1 MPAIGITGGISTG
14 KSTFCECLREV
25 LQGAKFFNA
34 DEAAKSDIGVRV
46 GLPRFLGQI
55 TNLGHAPA
63 ATNDTFAEKVS
74 VPLSVTPTAAK
85 PSLNALNALKEN
97 TR

>member
-34 DEAAKSDIGVRV
+34 DGQHSGQHR
-46 GLPRFLGQI
+46 GQSLLSTLPSKLE
-55 TNLGHAPA
+55 T
-63 ATNDTFAEKVS
+63 
-74 VPLSVTPTAAK
+74 
-85 PSLNALNALKEN
+85 
-97 TR
+97 

>member
-34 DEAAKSDIGVRV
+34 DEAAKSDIDIGVRAYY
-46 GLPRFLGQI
+46 RHCQA
-55 TNLGHAPA
+55 NWKH
-63 ATNDTFAEKVS
+63 S
-74 VPLSVTPTAAK
+74 
-85 PSLNALNALKEN
+85 
-97 TR
+97 

>member
-34 DEAAKSDIGVRV
+34 DEAAKSDIDIG
-46 GLPRFLGQI
+46 
-55 TNLGHAPA
+55 T
-63 ATNDTFAEKVS
+63 
-74 VPLSVTPTAAK
+74 
-85 PSLNALNALKEN
+85 
-97 TR
+97 